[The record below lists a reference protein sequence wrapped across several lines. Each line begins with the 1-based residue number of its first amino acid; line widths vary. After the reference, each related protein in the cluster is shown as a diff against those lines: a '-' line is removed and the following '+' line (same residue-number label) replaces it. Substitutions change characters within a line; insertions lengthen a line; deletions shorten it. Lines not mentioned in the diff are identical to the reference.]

1 MIADVSMVNELLA
14 TTITSI
20 YLLSYKRV
28 NKHDIFADVSGGH
41 EKIFATAKFWSTSED
56 RYVVSWIEAG
66 SCIFRKWLHC
76 RIAICGATACLNRN
90 APPDSYTK
98 PMHIYNKLT
107 ANLWAKHKTSHSN
120 NTFRCPKTRK
130 RCKDSYLHGAVYSL
144 LQCKKSHGRALC
156 LVIRRSEHRQ
166 HYRTLSLVRKAAQK
180 SRKRSWGP
188 VTLCISRRYFSS
200 LVL

>member
-107 ANLWAKHKTSHSN
+107 ANLWANHKTSHSN
-120 NTFRCPKTRK
+120 TNKHVLLSKDKRKVQRLLFTWCCLFITKNLTR
-130 RCKDSYLHGAVYSL
+130 
-144 LQCKKSHGRALC
+144 
-156 LVIRRSEHRQ
+156 
-166 HYRTLSLVRKAAQK
+166 
-180 SRKRSWGP
+180 
-188 VTLCISRRYFSS
+188 
-200 LVL
+200 